1 MRLNTDQVRSIR
13 LAATEAFGAGVKVW
27 VFGSRADD
35 GRKGGDIDLLIR
47 PDPGAA
53 GPSFARKIRMLS
65 LLERALGERK
75 VDLVIEQ
82 DQDSRPI
89 VAIARESGIQI
100 Q

>member
-13 LAATEAFGAGVKVW
+13 HAATEAFGAGVEVW
-27 VFGSRADD
+27 VFGSRADNQ
-35 GRKGGDIDLLIR
+35 RKGGDIDLLIR
-47 PDPGAA
+47 PDPAA
-53 GPSFARKIRMLS
+53 DGHPFARKIRMLS

-82 DQDSRPI
+82 EQDSRPI
-89 VAIARESGIQI
+89 VTIARESGIQI